1 MAKIPYIRG
10 VRPNIPSPE
19 ELRERI
25 PGWGVDL
32 DPADRPAYPRE
43 VVDGVPE
50 GVLWDYPDEQP
61 ETYPRERSIEHAQL
75 TPAFG
80 TVAPLQ
86 GVSGAIRRFAYARF
100 SEARAA
106 HWLLLLGA
114 DRVESKE
121 HLLRGWLG
129 DGPKD
134 DFVAET
140 GITAEAGSGLSS
152 VTARLRGGRVDQH
165 QVLDPVVL
173 ALPAIAGSWV
183 AWRLLRRTGR
193 MLVGR

>member
-10 VRPNIPSPE
+10 VRPNIPSPH
-19 ELRERI
+19 ELRSRI

-32 DPADRPAYPRE
+32 DPADRPAVPRE
-43 VVDGVPE
+43 LVDGVPD

-75 TPAFG
+75 TPVFG
-80 TVAPLQ
+80 TVAPLE

-114 DRVESKE
+114 DRIESKE
-121 HLLRGWLG
+121 HLFRSLRG
-129 DGPKD
+129 DRPD
-134 DFVAET
+134 DLLAET
-140 GITAEAGSGLSS
+140 GVTAESRPGVRS
-152 VTARLRGGRVDQH
+152 VRDRVGRGRSDQH

-183 AWRLLRRTGR
+183 AWRLVRSGARR
-193 MLVGR
+193 LVGR